1 MVCPLIMV
9 LRSPGI
15 ASWIVVAGLLLGFS
29 VSSAQETAT
38 SIRFRDATESSGLS
52 FKHQDGSDGNRYLI
66 ELMGAGICS
75 FDADGDGL
83 VDVYMLTG
91 FDLSNRGVRPAED
104 DSSNQ
109 LFLNRGG
116 FQFRD
121 CTAFS
126 GAGARGYSLGVTA
139 GDFDHDGFTDLYI
152 SNFGPNVLL
161 RNNGD
166 GTFTDVSDEAGV
178 DGGDQFG
185 AGVTFLD
192 VNNDGNLD
200 LFVGN
205 YVEFDFDRHFQLAP
219 RAFPYSP
226 GPKDYPP
233 AKDRLFVSN
242 GDGTFRDA
250 SQDSRIASVA
260 GPSMGVV
267 AADFD
272 DDGDIDVFVAC
283 DGAPNLLYINDGAGN
298 FTEEAL
304 FVGVAF
310 DLRGNANGGMGV
322 DAADINGE
330 GLIDLFVTDYSDQFP
345 EVFLNGKPAGIF
357 EDAARRL
364 QVGGEVFQ
372 HVNWGIGL
380 VDLDLDGDVDAFICN
395 GHLLENAKDIEP
407 NTAYGVANVILENDA
422 GRRFRNVT
430 SLVGDALRLA
440 ESSRGAAFDDLD
452 NDGDIDAVILNCDSS
467 CQVLENELA
476 GGKDWIGFRLV
487 GTKSNRTA
495 VGAKV
500 VVRARGAEKTLWKL
514 NGRGYQSHYGERLHT
529 GLGARSPNEPNSVEP
544 RVEEVIIF
552 WPGNPEPQVI
562 KNLSANQYHTIVE
575 PH

>member
-1 MVCPLIMV
+1 MSFFFLSLTI
-9 LRSPGI
+9 
-15 ASWIVVAGLLLGFS
+15 WGLLFS
-29 VSSAQETAT
+29 LTHELSICFAQETGT
-38 SIRFRDATESSGLS
+38 SIRFQDVTESSGLL

-75 FDADGDGL
+75 FDADNDGF
-83 VDVYMLTG
+83 VDVYMLNG
-91 FDLSNRGVRPAED
+91 FDLSDRGIRSED
-104 DSSNQ
+104 DSSSNQ
-109 LFLNRGG
+109 LFWYRGG
-116 FQFRD
+116 MTFRD
-121 CTAFS
+121 GTSSSGTAI
-126 GAGARGYSLGVTA
+126 RGYSLGVTA

-166 GTFTDVSDEAGV
+166 GTFTDVSVDAGV
-178 DGGDQFG
+178 DGGNQFG

-219 RAFPYSP
+219 KAFPYSP

-250 SQDSRIASVA
+250 SQESGIAGVA

-267 AADFD
+267 ATDFD
-272 DDGDIDVFVAC
+272 DDGDIDIFVAC
-283 DGAPNLLYINDGAGN
+283 DGAANLLYVNDGTGN

-322 DAADINGE
+322 DAADINGD
-330 GLIDLFVTDYSDQFP
+330 GLVDLFVTDYSDQFP
-345 EVFLNGKPAGIF
+345 EVFLNGMPAGVF

-364 QVGGEVFQ
+364 QVGGEVYQ

-407 NTAYGVANVILENDA
+407 NTAYGVANVILQNDD

-430 SLVGDALRLA
+430 SLTGGALRLA

-452 NDGDIDAVILNCDSS
+452 NDGDIDAVILNCDST
-467 CQVLENELA
+467 CQVLENTLEA
-476 GGKDWIGFRLV
+476 GRDWIGFRLI
-487 GTKSNRTA
+487 GTKSNRSA

-500 VVRARGAEKTLWKL
+500 VVRIRGLEKTLWKI
-514 NGRGYQSHYGERLHT
+514 NGRGYQSHYGERLHL
-529 GLGARSPNEPNSVEP
+529 GLGTRSNDDLDMAEPL
-544 RVEEVIIF
+544 VEEVLIF
-552 WPGNPEPQVI
+552 WPSNSEPQVV
-562 KNLSANQYHTIVE
+562 KNLSVNQYHTIVE
-575 PH
+575 PN